1 MYKICTAN
9 TLLLHFKIKTPST
22 FFYTK
27 LLFFL
32 FELYIHSATD
42 TAFKAEIQLKTGN
55 SVCVT

>member
-1 MYKICTAN
+1 MYSKYTFVTFQN
-9 TLLLHFKIKTPST
+9 KKNPST

-27 LLFFL
+27 LLIFFV